1 MPKKSCDNKLGWSTP
16 EEIKSILRDKWDK
29 GVFLN
34 GDDTGLFPLL
44 VSIKAPS
51 ANEIT
56 ENFTEAQKWVADFE
70 AMSENSCPQ
79 VVWEERSHRLS
90 GKNRFPVKIHIQ
102 STIEL
107 ASFINRSLEW
117 KNWNIALG
125 LVEMQI
131 PELLPYWKQ
140 QSGKCLALSVDLQKL
155 GKLLSV
161 CRWCRSYVK
170 EQKERIYIRQIPLEG
185 IHTKF
190 VEANKSLLASWLD
203 FLCPEHLVNMDYTK
217 GAEFAKRYGF
227 LERPQQVRIRI
238 LDSDKYLQSLSD
250 LTLVAEELA
259 QLDLGICNVFI
270 CENNVTCLSFPSV
283 PDSILI
289 FGAGYGFDA
298 LVKIPWLHSKRIL
311 YWGDLDT
318 NGFCILDQL
327 KGHFPHVESFLMDE
341 KTLLTN
347 KEFWSREECQSF
359 RKTIHLNAAEYDT
372 YQGLCNQNWGDH
384 VRLEQELI
392 PMSSVKAILCDM
404 GFTLQE

>member
-1 MPKKSCDNKLGWSTP
+1 MPRKSCDNKQGWSTP

-34 GDDTGLFPLL
+34 GDDTGLFPLQI
-44 VSIKAPS
+44 SIKAPS
-51 ANEIT
+51 AKEIT
-56 ENFTEAQKWVADFE
+56 ENFTKAQKWVADFE
-70 AMSENSCPQ
+70 AMSENACAQ

-102 STIEL
+102 SASDL
-107 ASFINRSLEW
+107 ARYINRSLEW
-117 KNWNIALG
+117 KKWNSALE
-125 LVEMQI
+125 LVDSQI
-131 PELLPYWKQ
+131 PDLLPYWKQ
-140 QSGKCLALSVDLQKL
+140 YSGKCLALSEDLQKL
-155 GKLLSV
+155 DKLLSV
-161 CRWCRSYVK
+161 CRWCRSYVQ
-170 EQKERIYIRQIPLEG
+170 EQKDRIYIRQIPLEG

-190 VEANKSLLASWLD
+190 VEANKSVLASWLD

-238 LDSDKYLQSLSD
+238 LDSNKCLQGLSD

-259 QLDLGICNVFI
+259 QLDLGISNVFI

-298 LVKIPWLHSKRIL
+298 LTKIPWLHVKRIL

-327 KGHFPHVESFLMDE
+327 KGHFPHVQSFLMDE
-341 KTLLTN
+341 KTLVAN
-347 KEFWSREECQSF
+347 REFWSREDSLSC
-359 RKTIHLNAAEYDT
+359 RNLTNLNQAEYDT
-372 YQGLCNQNWGDH
+372 YQGLCNQKWGAH

-392 PMSSVKAILCDM
+392 PMSSVRAILCDM
-404 GFTLQE
+404 GFTLKE